1 MDFWDWDFTS
11 KKKDGNNKPYDKK
24 ADVSKHRDN
33 MMKFMFFN
41 QIIGNG
47 YGERNKTDKK
57 RKK

>member
-1 MDFWDWDFTS
+1 MDFWDFTSS
-11 KKKDGNNKPYDKK
+11 KKKNENKPYDKK
-24 ADVSKHRDN
+24 ADVAEHREK

-47 YGERNKTDKK
+47 HGERNKTDKK